1 MKFKSNLM
9 FGLLVLAGPGAF
21 AQSAWRSVA
30 VPYYTPPA
38 YVQGLQFGWYTPRS
52 REFGANAHSLLE
64 ATSAYCAGGPL
75 APAREAWRSALLA
88 WDRVGTVAIG
98 PLIERRSTRRID
110 FGAVRPELMA
120 RAIEARPASEA
131 DMDRV
136 GSPAKGFAALEALL
150 WTSPAAKGTPACDF
164 AVQAAT
170 DIAREADAL
179 AAAFDAAS
187 HAEPDDEATVAAMAE
202 AVNQWIG
209 GLDTLRSQAF
219 ERPLRELEARR
230 QAHPG
235 ARLQFARD
243 ASGASAA
250 ERSARWQT
258 LSALAVFEGGEA
270 PAPGAGLVPL
280 EPYLRGKG
288 LNPLADKLVA
298 AVRRAGRGID
308 AAQRATPATLQAA
321 ARNLADLKTFV
332 EAEVAPALD
341 ISLGF
346 TEADGD

>member
-1 MKFKSNLM
+1 MKFKISLVA
-9 FGLLVLAGPGAF
+9 GLWVLAGPSAI
-21 AQSAWRSVA
+21 AQSTWRSVA

-38 YVQGLQFGWYTPRS
+38 YVQGLLRGWYAPRS
-52 REFGANAHSLLE
+52 REFATRAQALLQ
-64 ATSAYCAGGPL
+64 ATRAYCAGGPL
-75 APAREAWRSALLA
+75 ATAHDEWRSTLLA

-98 PLIERRSTRRID
+98 PLIERRSARRVD

-120 RAIEARPASEA
+120 RAIDSHPTSEA

-150 WTSPAAKGTPACDF
+150 WPSGAPTGTPACDF

-179 AAAFDAAS
+179 ASAFDAAS
-187 HAEPDDEATVAAMAE
+187 RADPDEEATVAAMSE
-202 AVNQWIG
+202 AINQWIG

-230 QAHPG
+230 QAHAN

-243 ASGASAA
+243 ASGTSAA

-288 LNPLADKLVA
+288 MNPLADTLVA

-308 AAQRATPATLQAA
+308 SAQPATPANVKAA
-321 ARNLADLKTFV
+321 ARSLAELKTFF

-341 ISLGF
+341 IRLGF

>member
-1 MKFKSNLM
+1 VKLNWR
-9 FGLLVLAGPGAF
+9 VLAGLLAAASPGVM

-30 VPYYTPPA
+30 VPYYMPPA
-38 YVQGLQFGWYTPRS
+38 YVQGLQIGWYAPRS
-52 REFGANAHSLLE
+52 REFGASAHALLD
-64 ATSAYCAGGPL
+64 ATSAYCAGEPL
-75 APAREAWRSALLA
+75 APARDAWRSALLA

-98 PLIERRSTRRID
+98 PLIERRSARRID
-110 FGAVRPELMA
+110 FGAVRPALLA
-120 RAIEARPASEA
+120 RAIETHPASEA
-131 DMDRV
+131 DMERI

-150 WTSPAAKGTPACDF
+150 WPSAATRGTPACDY

-179 AAAFDAAS
+179 AGAFDPAGR
-187 HAEPDDEATVAAMAE
+187 AEPDEEATVAAMAE

-209 GLDTLRSQAF
+209 GLDTLRSVAF
-219 ERPLRELEARR
+219 ERPLRER
-230 QAHPG
+230 QARGRSP
-235 ARLQFARD
+235 LQFARD

-250 ERSARWQT
+250 ERDARWQS
-258 LSALAVFEGGEA
+258 LAALAVFEGGEA

-298 AVRRAGRGID
+298 AVRRAGR
-308 AAQRATPATLQAA
+308 AVEATHRATPATVQAA
-321 ARNLADLKTFV
+321 ALALADLKALV
-332 EAEVAPALD
+332 ETEVAPALE
-341 ISLGF
+341 IRVGF

>member
-1 MKFKSNLM
+1 MKFKMSWVA
-9 FGLLVLAGPGAF
+9 GLLVLAGPGAI

-38 YVQGLQFGWYTPRS
+38 YVQGLQLGWYVPRS
-52 REFGANAHSLLE
+52 REFAASARALLQ
-64 ATSAYCAGGPL
+64 TTRAYCAGGPL
-75 APAREAWRSALLA
+75 TMARDEWRNTLLA

-98 PLIERRSTRRID
+98 PVIERRSTRRID

-120 RAIEARPASEA
+120 RAIESHPTSEA

-150 WTSPAAKGTPACDF
+150 WPNAAPKATPGCEF

-170 DIAREADAL
+170 DISREADAL

-187 HAEPDDEATVAAMAE
+187 RAEPDDEATVAAMSE
-202 AVNQWIG
+202 AINQWIG

-230 QAHPG
+230 QAHAN

-250 ERSARWQT
+250 ERKARWQT

-298 AVRRAGRGID
+298 AVRRAGRSID
-308 AAQRATPATLQAA
+308 GAQRATPTNVQAA
-321 ARNLADLKTFV
+321 ARSLADLKTFV

-341 ISLGF
+341 IHLGF